1 MVTMDYF
8 TIDSEKLFNTT
19 FFYQLTEEKFEFYL
33 VIRGLQYILV
43 FITTLI
49 ATAGFSLYLWYL
61 NSQVTNSLLSN
72 LYGFMALLGI
82 CLSTQMVLKFILI
95 ENLELGHPILCY
107 ENLMRNLIVTIN
119 LLTIGVISA
128 ATALRHFN
136 STKYFD
142 YSENWSN
149 IKFGLIILNVS
160 VVATIWT
167 LKLCGGCENVCIMK
181 ERQFFFLITIPGS
194 LLVIILLTTDDL
206 FDLCQ
211 VLKRIRSLFF
221 GNVSTPVIIINPVSE
236 VSKKVFE

>member
-1 MVTMDYF
+1 MDYF

-107 ENLMRNLIVTIN
+107 ENLMRNLIVTIT

-136 STKYFD
+136 PSKYLD

-149 IKFGLIILNVS
+149 IKFGLIILTLS
-160 VVATIWT
+160 VVATVWS
-167 LKLCGGCENVCIMK
+167 LKQCGGCENDCIMK
-181 ERQFFFLITIPGS
+181 KRRLIILVIIPCS
-194 LLVIILLTTDDL
+194 LLVVILVTIDDVFGISQICNRIEGLL
-206 FDLCQ
+206 F
-211 VLKRIRSLFF
+211 S
-221 GNVSTPVIIINPVSE
+221 NVVTPAVINISPASPVIN
-236 VSKKVFE
+236 KV

>member
-1 MVTMDYF
+1 MIEMDP
-8 TIDSEKLFNTT
+8 EKLFKANV
-19 FFYQLTEEKFEFYL
+19 FAQFEYYW
-33 VIRGLQYILV
+33 VITGLQKIGAFAFT
-43 FITTLI
+43 FIAI
-49 ATAGFSLYLWYL
+49 AGFSLYLWYL
-61 NSQVTNSLLSN
+61 NRQNSNSLLSN
-72 LYGFMALLGI
+72 LYGFMALDGI
-82 CLSTQMVLKFILI
+82 CISTQGFLNLILI
-95 ENLELGHPILCY
+95 EYLEQDHPIMCY
-107 ENLMRNLIVTIN
+107 VTLMKNLIVTLT
-119 LLTIGVISA
+119 LLIISMISA

-136 STKYFD
+136 STKYFE

-149 IKFGLIILNVS
+149 IKCGLIILNVS

-236 VSKKVFE
+236 VSKKVFK

>member
-1 MVTMDYF
+1 MDYF

-95 ENLELGHPILCY
+95 ENLELGHP
-107 ENLMRNLIVTIN
+107 NGT
-119 LLTIGVISA
+119 S
-128 ATALRHFN
+128 H
-136 STKYFD
+136 
-142 YSENWSN
+142 
-149 IKFGLIILNVS
+149 
-160 VVATIWT
+160 VV
-167 LKLCGGCENVCIMK
+167 L
-181 ERQFFFLITIPGS
+181 
-194 LLVIILLTTDDL
+194 
-206 FDLCQ
+206 
-211 VLKRIRSLFF
+211 
-221 GNVSTPVIIINPVSE
+221 
-236 VSKKVFE
+236 